1 MGIFAHGGKPPADTG
16 ASPAPATRGGA
27 IDRDALAAFLQRHTG
42 VGRVEPS
49 TTLGSLGLDSL
60 GVMELLSALDAELGL
75 DSSHF
80 LADETTTVEE
90 LAAQVGGSRPPGP
103 RYRAGRWPLTR
114 PVVTLRAVF
123 QLLLLQPLLAVLSRR
138 RVRGLEHLRGM
149 PGPVIFAANHL
160 SLLDNPAVMVALP
173 WRWRLRLSTA
183 ASDHV
188 LDQRGQVQR
197 FIAILLCNAF
207 PLSQTRSVRRS
218 MQFCRWLVAG
228 GWSLLYFPEG
238 RRSGDGSILRFKRG
252 IGLLAVELG
261 VPVVPVHLKAIDGVM
276 PMGARWPRRGTI
288 EISFGQ
294 PLRFS
299 REETYARAAG
309 AIREAIVSLAGEAG
323 Q

>member
-1 MGIFAHGGKPPADTG
+1 MAENLRPTPARPRPT
-16 ASPAPATRGGA
+16 ATRGA

-42 VGRVEPS
+42 AGRVEPS

-90 LAAQVGGSRPPGP
+90 LAAQAGGSRPPGP

-114 PVVTLRAVF
+114 PVVALRAVF

-138 RVRGLEHLRGM
+138 QVCGLEHLRGM

-173 WRWRLRLSTA
+173 WRWRLRLATA

-197 FIAILLCNAF
+197 FIAVLLCNAF
-207 PLSQTRSVRRS
+207 PLSQTRSVRRG
-218 MQFCRWLVAG
+218 MQFCWWLVAG

-261 VPVVPVHLKAIDGVM
+261 VPVVPVHLKGIDRVM

-288 EISFGQ
+288 EIRVGQ
-294 PLRFS
+294 PLRFA
-299 REETYARAAG
+299 REDEYADAAD
-309 AIREAIVSLAGEAG
+309 AIREAIAVLAREAG
-323 Q
+323 R

>member
-1 MGIFAHGGKPPADTG
+1 MGP
-16 ASPAPATRGGA
+16 
-27 IDRDALAAFLQRHTG
+27 
-42 VGRVEPS
+42 VEPS
-49 TTLGSLGLDSL
+49 TTLGGLGLDSL
-60 GVMELLSALDAELGL
+60 GVMELLSALDLELGL

-90 LAAQVGGSRPPGP
+90 LAAQAGGRLPPGP

-114 PVVTLRAVF
+114 PVVALRAMF
-123 QLLLLQPLLAVLSRR
+123 QLLLLQPLLAVLSPR

-149 PGPVIFAANHL
+149 PGPVLFAANHL
-160 SLLDNPAVMVALP
+160 SLLDNPAVLVALP
-173 WRWRLRLSTA
+173 WRWRLRLATA

-188 LDQRGQVQR
+188 LDQRGRAQR

-261 VPVVPVHLKAIDGVM
+261 VPVVPVHLKGIDRVM

-294 PLRFS
+294 PLRFA
-299 REETYARAAG
+299 RDDVYADAAD
-309 AIREAIVSLAGEAG
+309 AIREAIGTLAREAG
-323 Q
+323 R

>member
-1 MGIFAHGGKPPADTG
+1 MAENRRPTPAR
-16 ASPAPATRGGA
+16 PRPPATRGAA
-27 IDRDALAAFLQRHTG
+27 IDGDALAAFLQRHTG

-90 LAAQVGGSRPPGP
+90 LAAQAGGRLPPPGP

-114 PVVTLRAVF
+114 PVVALRALF
-123 QLLLLQPLLAVLSRR
+123 QLLLFQPLLAVLSRR
-138 RVRGLEHLRGM
+138 RVRGLEHLRGL

-173 WRWRLRLSTA
+173 WRWRLRLATA

-238 RRSGDGSILRFKRG
+238 RRSEDGSILRFKRG

-261 VPVVPVHLKAIDGVM
+261 LPVVPVHLKGIDRVM

-294 PLRFS
+294 PLRFA
-299 REETYARAAG
+299 RDDEYASAAD
-309 AIREAIVSLAGEAG
+309 AIREAIAILAREADR
-323 Q
+323 